1 VIDKPI
7 KKIETL
13 RAAASNH
20 PTANWSEKVYYYT
33 ARKLEWDAYEL
44 ARRSV
49 RMADKWTAYR
59 PAWLEWQEE
68 EAKDEDEEEAE

>member
-20 PTANWSEKVYYYT
+20 PTANWFEKVLDT
-33 ARKLEWDAYEL
+33 ARKLEWVAYEL

-59 PAWLEWQEE
+59 PAWLEEQEE
-68 EAKDEDEEEAE
+68 EAKDEDDEEAE